1 MALTIATV
9 TPTLCFT
16 LQFKYDILS
25 LSLRTE
31 QHYIF
36 TFAIFSSLFLIT
48 SCKPMIFCRPPS
60 WIIRKGRHTK
70 YMHKILPV
78 IRHTLML
85 SFFKVF
91 YVRRIAR
98 FSTHQRWYRN
108 FDIMKQVGRKFKVT
122 NWCQPKWVAASVGIK
137 RDIFSNAQQLSLRKE
152 NVLF

>member
-9 TPTLCFT
+9 TPTLSFT

-25 LSLRTE
+25 LSLRTQ

-36 TFAIFSSLFLIT
+36 TFDIFSPLFLIT

-70 YMHKILPV
+70 YMHKIPLV

-91 YVRRIAR
+91 YERRIAR
-98 FSTHQRWYRN
+98 FSTHKRWYRN

-122 NWCQPKWVAASVGIK
+122 NWCQPKWVAPSVGIK
-137 RDIFSNAQQLSLRKE
+137 RDIFSNAQQLSLRKQ